1 LPSMLASLPSQ
12 HVESDPRRFGNPK
25 SILPKA
31 IPL

>member
-1 LPSMLASLPSQ
+1 MLASLPSQ